1 MKFCPVCASILNEEL
16 ECESCGFKTTDDDI
30 EKRRDKSKI
39 EGNIFYF
46 TEPNFAA
53 FNNKRQPVEKKDSAT
68 LEELINTKKTD
79 EKIEAL
85 TYSGGG
91 GMQGGHFSTRLSF
104 KDKELTTTNKQF
116 HYTPT
121 TVAKYSV
128 SDEKLNEI
136 REYIEKYNFPA
147 WSEIRED
154 ESLRPTDISV
164 TVLSLCYP
172 SYSYS
177 ISFITNFNKEESDI
191 FFKLRDL
198 VFECANEDNLIDK
211 KELND
216 GKDIMGLGMM
226 NVPDNMNTNPSTS
239 KEQNNNISYDGVCPC
254 CNYKIDRQ
262 LKFCPECGSKI
273 IQDEV

>member
-1 MKFCPVCASILNEEL
+1 MKFCPVCASILNEKL

-53 FNNKRQPVEKKDSAT
+53 FNNEKQPIEKKDSAT
-68 LEELINTKKTD
+68 LEELINKKITD

-91 GMQGGHFSTRLSF
+91 GMLGGHFSTRLSF
-104 KDKELTTTNKQF
+104 KDKELTTTNQEF

-121 TVAKYSV
+121 IIRKYSV
-128 SDEKLNEI
+128 SDEQLNEI

-154 ESLRPTDISV
+154 ETMRPTDISV

-198 VFECANEDNLIDK
+198 VFDCAKDENLLDEKVI
-211 KELND
+211 NN
-216 GKDIMGLGMM
+216 GSNTMGLGMM
-226 NVPDNMNTNPSTS
+226 TVPDNINKNISTNPDSEA
-239 KEQNNNISYDGVCPC
+239 KHNIPGVCPEC
-254 CNYKIDRQ
+254 GYKPDRE
-262 LKFCPECGSKI
+262 LKFCPECGSKLF
-273 IQDEV
+273 